1 MKMKIKKI
9 IAILLTLSLLMALTA
24 CSKPPVEINWGSS
37 SLAARVEKISGSTV
51 TLTLGVIDKSDNT
64 GESYQNGTTQNGDNT
79 MGNENGGNTAP
90 EAENGGNNSSNNP
103 ADGGNNGNTAEDSGT
118 GEAGPGSAPNEVS
131 PGEGEESIGQQ
142 QENAGGVS
150 FGDGGASEDYES
162 PDSGNL
168 DTPDGSANEN
178 SEGNTQSASNG
189 RFVSGGTTIKLTLNN
204 EGLLSMMG
212 LDGTSASAKL
222 ADLKVGD
229 IVTIDHDSRGNING
243 IVLRRDIIGNM

>member
-1 MKMKIKKI
+1 MNIKKT
-9 IAILLTLSLLMALTA
+9 IAILSALSLLLALTA

-51 TLTLGVIDKSDNT
+51 TLTLGVIDKS
-64 GESYQNGTTQNGDNT
+64 EVQSGTTQSGDNT
-79 MGNENGGNTAP
+79 TGTENGGNTAP
-90 EAENGGNNSSNNP
+90 EAENGGSNPSNNP
-103 ADGGNNGNTAEDSGT
+103 ADGGDNGNTAEDSGT
-118 GEAGPGSAPNEVS
+118 GMAGTDEGTEGNLGSET
-131 PGEGEESIGQQ
+131 IGQQ

-150 FGDGGASEDYES
+150 FGDGGASEDYEA
-162 PDSGNL
+162 PDPGNL

-178 SEGNTQSASNG
+178 SEGNTQSSSNG